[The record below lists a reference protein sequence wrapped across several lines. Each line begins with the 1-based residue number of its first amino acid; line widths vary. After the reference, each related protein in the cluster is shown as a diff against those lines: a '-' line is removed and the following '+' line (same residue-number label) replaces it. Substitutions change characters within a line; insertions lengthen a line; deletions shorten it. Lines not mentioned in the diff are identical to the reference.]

1 MLEFVHEPLR
11 FVRFVVEICKN
22 IWFFLFYFIFLIITH
37 IWICRRDFDEVE
49 EKTLIYR
56 GERESGK
63 TKVKREEEKER

>member
-1 MLEFVHEPLR
+1 MLLKFVKI
-11 FVRFVVEICKN
+11 FG
-22 IWFFLFYFIFLIITH
+22 FFFFYFISLIITH

>member
-1 MLEFVHEPLR
+1 MLLKFVKI
-11 FVRFVVEICKN
+11 FG
-22 IWFFLFYFIFLIITH
+22 FFFFYFIFLIITH